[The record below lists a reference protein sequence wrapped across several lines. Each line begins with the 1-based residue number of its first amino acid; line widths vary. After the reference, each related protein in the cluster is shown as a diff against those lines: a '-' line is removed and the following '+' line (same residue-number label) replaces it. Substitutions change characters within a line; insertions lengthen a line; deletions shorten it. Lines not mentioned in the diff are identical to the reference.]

1 MCQRII
7 GFIGLGAMGSR
18 MTRNL
23 LKAGFQCVVYDVRR
37 EAVEELVR
45 FGAQPTSSPKEVAEK
60 TDIILLSLPS
70 SPHVEDV
77 MLGRNGVLE
86 GARPG
91 TLVIDLSTIDPIT
104 TRRIHEEAKKKGVVF
119 IDAPVSGG
127 TWGAEA
133 GTLAI
138 MVGAPN
144 EEVFNKAKEV
154 LQYLGRKIEW
164 VGDVGSGQ
172 IIKLANNAI
181 ACVNLFSTIEALLW
195 AAKQGVNI
203 QKAIDVISASSG
215 DSWILR
221 NEVPR
226 ILKRIFEPGFKT
238 WLMHKDVGLFLKT
251 ATEMKMYTPFIA
263 LAHQF
268 LQLALA
274 NNYTDEDWGSI
285 VKLYEKLLGME
296 LKL

>member
-1 MCQRII
+1 MYRRI

-18 MTRNL
+18 MARNL
-23 LKAGFQCVVYDVRR
+23 LKAGFQCVVYDIRR
-37 EAVEELVR
+37 EAMEELAK
-45 FGAQPTSSPKEVAEK
+45 FGAQPISSPKEVAEK
-60 TDIILLSLPS
+60 SDIILLSLPS
-70 SPHVEDV
+70 SLQVEEV
-77 MLGRNGVLE
+77 MLSHNGVLE

-104 TRRIHEEAKKKGVVF
+104 TRRIHEEARKKGVIF

-127 TWGAEA
+127 TWDAEA

-138 MVGAPN
+138 MVGAPD
-144 EEVFNKAKEV
+144 EEVFNSAKEV
-154 LQYLGRKIEW
+154 LQYLGRKVEW

-172 IIKLANNAI
+172 IIKLANNAM
-181 ACVNLFSTIEALLW
+181 ACVNLFAAIESLLW
-195 AAKQGVNI
+195 AAKQGVSI
-203 QKAIDVISASSG
+203 QKVIDVISASSG

-226 ILKRIFEPGFKT
+226 ILKRVFEPGFKT
-238 WLMHKDVGLFLKT
+238 WLMHKDIGLFLKT
-251 ATEMKMYTPFIA
+251 STDIKVYTPFVA
-263 LAHQF
+263 LAYQF

-274 NNYTDEDWGSI
+274 NNYTDEDWGSVI
-285 VKLYEKLLGME
+285 KLYEKLLGME